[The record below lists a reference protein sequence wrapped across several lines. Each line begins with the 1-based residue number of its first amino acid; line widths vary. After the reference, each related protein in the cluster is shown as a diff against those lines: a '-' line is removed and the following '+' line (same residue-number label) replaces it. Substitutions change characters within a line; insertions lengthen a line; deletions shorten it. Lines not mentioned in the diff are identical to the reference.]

1 MSYVFWIPAP
11 RSKAGTSFAGMTM
24 LCSDATQGRQNELPL
39 FVIPDLIGNPGFLL
53 TLLRP
58 NATGNNL

>member
-1 MSYVFWIPAP
+1 MSYVFWIPV
-11 RSKAGTSFAGMTM
+11 FAGMTL
-24 LCSDATQGRQNELPL
+24 LCSDTTQGRQNELPL

-53 TLLRP
+53 PLLRP